1 MPSQGF
7 RRLFAHSPIYQ
18 DASGYSIVSGAGVA
32 QTVEKDVRHFPI

>member
-7 RRLFAHSPIYQ
+7 RRLSTHSPIYQ
-18 DASGYSIVSGAGVA
+18 DTSGYSIVSGAGVA